1 MGSKPSLII
10 NFGHL
15 KAVSVSAKQLKDTVV
30 GTDEESGACPKADL
44 FVSLD
49 CLSLIMH
56 PLPSLVNCLNL
67 PLGT

>member
-49 CLSLIMH
+49 CLSVPDYASPPI
-56 PLPSLVNCLNL
+56 PS
-67 PLGT
+67 

>member
-1 MGSKPSLII
+1 MLVGSKPPLII

-15 KAVSVSAKQLKDTVV
+15 EGVSVSAKQLKDIAV
-30 GTDEESGACPKADL
+30 GTDGESGACPKAAL

-56 PLPSLVNCLNL
+56 PLPSA
-67 PLGT
+67 